1 MKRNELEGAFSPIP
15 QECYTALMSAAHSV
29 KEDEVVKRKMSAALI
44 FAIVLVLIT
53 GVALAM
59 MSLRDTG
66 AKVLEIEQ
74 TEGYYSQWPIK
85 HKITL
90 VDELTQLG
98 LIEKTAEVE
107 QLLAGGVAE
116 SEAHDIADKI
126 MMAYVGSELIDISFI
141 EIMQADWGYF
151 YDWSFEEK
159 AWYSQLMVDMG
170 LQGSDHTLYTMPT
183 GILTEDEVVAM
194 ARAEVLRGYDVEESL
209 LDQYTLRVTFEVPE
223 AVAATGSDQTYW
235 FVAYESPSGMS
246 WEDYAPFGGGI
257 WFYIEPETGE
267 FVQTVEEILAEREE
281 LYRYEDDPLKKR
293 IDAFKVEMDYARFDQ
308 MSHEQRARYSQEV
321 APLVRELDEKYPDYH
336 TLFTLEKNTFT
347 YGVPDENALTEAE
360 AQAIVERMLIETF
373 GLSEDEIEFFT
384 HDMHIYYDIT
394 DPEIPL
400 WKFFARNP
408 NVYSSDEEYVN
419 RVIAYYGD
427 EDHLPDT
434 HYKIELNA
442 YTGEVVR
449 AIPVATVLLTEEE
462 RLLAY

>member
-1 MKRNELEGAFSPIP
+1 M
-15 QECYTALMSAAHSV
+15 
-29 KEDEVVKRKMSAALI
+29 
-44 FAIVLVLIT
+44 
-53 GVALAM
+53 
-59 MSLRDTG
+59 
-66 AKVLEIEQ
+66 
-74 TEGYYSQWPIK
+74 
-85 HKITL
+85 
-90 VDELTQLG
+90 
-98 LIEKTAEVE
+98 
-107 QLLAGGVAE
+107 
-116 SEAHDIADKI
+116 
-126 MMAYVGSELIDISFI
+126 
-141 EIMQADWGYF
+141 
-151 YDWSFEEK
+151 
-159 AWYSQLMVDMG
+159 
-170 LQGSDHTLYTMPT
+170 
-183 GILTEDEVVAM
+183 
-194 ARAEVLRGYDVEESL
+194 
-209 LDQYTLRVTFEVPE
+209 
-223 AVAATGSDQTYW
+223 
-235 FVAYESPSGMS
+235 
-246 WEDYAPFGGGI
+246 
-257 WFYIEPETGE
+257 
-267 FVQTVEEILAEREE
+267 QTVEEILAEREE